1 MQEIK
6 EEVLTGERAL
16 FRSDNL
22 EISYS
27 TFLNGESPLKE
38 SSNLK
43 LKNNLFKW
51 KYPLWYCNNVEVEN
65 TTFFEMARAGIWY
78 TKNISLRN
86 CTIEAPKN
94 FRRAENIRL
103 EQVNLSNAA
112 ETLWNCNN
120 AYLKEVTA
128 QGDYFAMNSKNL
140 KIDEFSLVGNYS
152 FDGCKDIE
160 ISNSKLLSKDA
171 FWNCENVT
179 VTDSFISGEYIGW
192 NSRNLTFINCTI
204 ESLQGFCY
212 IENLTLINCTLLN
225 TNLAFEYSTVD
236 VQVNSK
242 IDSIKN
248 PAAGRI
254 EARKIGQVILDETE
268 IEPAKTEIIS
278 TEIDK
283 DNKTS
288 HLDLK
293 GVKI

>member
-43 LKNNLFKW
+43 LKNNLFKL

-78 TKNISLRN
+78 TKNVSLKN

-120 AYLKEVTA
+120 VYLKEVTA
-128 QGDYFAMNSKNL
+128 QGDYFAMNSRNL

-192 NSRNLTFINCTI
+192 NSSDLTFINCTI

-254 EARKIGQVILDETE
+254 EARKIDQVILDKTE

-278 TEIDK
+278 IEIDK